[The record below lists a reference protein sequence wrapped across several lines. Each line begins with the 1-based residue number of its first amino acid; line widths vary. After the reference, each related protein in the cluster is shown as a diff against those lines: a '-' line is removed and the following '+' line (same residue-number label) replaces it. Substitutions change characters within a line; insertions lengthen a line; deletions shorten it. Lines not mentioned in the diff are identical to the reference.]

1 MARKS
6 VTIDDIDTTL
16 RRAHSLTLALANQDD
31 GAALSADALAD
42 CTMTI
47 ANLIH
52 DARGKLEEYLRQR
65 RAV

>member
-16 RRAHSLTLALANQDD
+16 RRLTLALANQDD

-47 ANLIH
+47 ADLIH